1 MAQADHNNHI
11 SDSFNINSFAKY
23 SIKSNFVCDLDF
35 KIMTQG
41 KDGNVLNKT
50 FIFFH
55 STNMN
60 TLHHSVLMLEI
71 LNTKSLP
78 LWPGQM
84 NTQSNVNG
92 NTRNGENYTKAFNM

>member
-1 MAQADHNNHI
+1 
-11 SDSFNINSFAKY
+11 
-23 SIKSNFVCDLDF
+23 
-35 KIMTQG
+35 MTRG

-50 FIFFH
+50 FIYFH

-60 TLHHSVLMLEI
+60 TLHHSVLMLEF
-71 LNTKSLP
+71 LNTISLP

-92 NTRNGENYTKAFNM
+92 DKRNGENYTRGVQYVMEIQKFLYLHAEHLFS